1 MSVPSTVPTS
11 QSEVAGFYRFP
22 VAPSESAGRI
32 TWSRWKATAVIV
44 SEVAINGFSVVVS
57 AEWEDR
63 LIARKLLVLE
73 YQGASF
79 EVKPEQVT
87 YLDGGRLRVRLAM
100 ERDVTRP
107 THIRRSRR
115 LSKRFLNQFESL
127 MALPLFATLL
137 IAWLMML
144 ALPRFGEAIGTAGL
158 FESIL
163 DWARQSFS
171 QFSESLF

>member
-1 MSVPSTVPTS
+1 MGWFDAKLDFRIGTARISGLATVSS
-11 QSEVAGFYRFP
+11 QR
-22 VAPSESAGRI
+22 
-32 TWSRWKATAVIV
+32 
-44 SEVAINGFSVVVS
+44 
-57 AEWEDR
+57 
-63 LIARKLLVLE
+63 
-73 YQGASF
+73 SF

-87 YLDGGRLRVRLAM
+87 YLDDGRLRVRLAM
-100 ERDVTRP
+100 ERDVTKP

-137 IAWLMML
+137 IASLMML
-144 ALPRFGEAIGTAGL
+144 ALPRFGEAIGTASL

>member
-1 MSVPSTVPTS
+1 MGWFDAKLDFRMGTTRISGLSSVSS
-11 QSEVAGFYRFP
+11 QR
-22 VAPSESAGRI
+22 
-32 TWSRWKATAVIV
+32 
-44 SEVAINGFSVVVS
+44 
-57 AEWEDR
+57 
-63 LIARKLLVLE
+63 
-73 YQGASF
+73 SF

-87 YLDGGRLRVRLAM
+87 YLDDGRLRVRLAM
-100 ERDVTRP
+100 ERDVTKP

-137 IAWLMML
+137 IASLMML

>member
-11 QSEVAGFYRFP
+11 QSEGTGFYRFP

-87 YLDGGRLRVRLAM
+87 HLGDGRLRVRLAM
-100 ERDVTRP
+100 ERDVTKP
-107 THIRRSRR
+107 TRIRSARR
-115 LSKRFLNQFESL
+115 LSKQLLNPLDSI

-137 IAWLMML
+137 IASLMML
-144 ALPRFGEAIGTAGL
+144 ALPEYWDAIGTGSL

-163 DWARQSFS
+163 NWALQSVS

>member
-22 VAPSESAGRI
+22 VAPSESAGRM
-32 TWSRWKATAVIV
+32 TCGRWKATSVIV
-44 SEVAINGFSVVVS
+44 SEVAIDGFSVVVS

-63 LIARKLLVLE
+63 LIARELLVLE

-87 YLDGGRLRVRLAM
+87 HLDDGRLRVRLAM
-100 ERDVTRP
+100 ERDVTKP
-107 THIRRSRR
+107 TLIRRSRR
-115 LSKRFLNQFESL
+115 LSKRFLNQFESI

-137 IAWLMML
+137 IASVMLL
-144 ALPRFGEAIGTAGL
+144 ALPGFGEAIGTAGL

-163 DWARQSFS
+163 DWALQRFS
-171 QFSESLF
+171 QFSEPLF

>member
-1 MSVPSTVPTS
+1 MGWFDAKLDFRMGTTRISGLSSVSS
-11 QSEVAGFYRFP
+11 QR
-22 VAPSESAGRI
+22 
-32 TWSRWKATAVIV
+32 
-44 SEVAINGFSVVVS
+44 
-57 AEWEDR
+57 
-63 LIARKLLVLE
+63 
-73 YQGASF
+73 SF

-87 YLDGGRLRVRLAM
+87 YLDDGRLRVRLAM
-100 ERDVTRP
+100 ERDVTKP

-137 IAWLMML
+137 IASLMML
-144 ALPRFGEAIGTAGL
+144 ALPRFGEAIGTADL